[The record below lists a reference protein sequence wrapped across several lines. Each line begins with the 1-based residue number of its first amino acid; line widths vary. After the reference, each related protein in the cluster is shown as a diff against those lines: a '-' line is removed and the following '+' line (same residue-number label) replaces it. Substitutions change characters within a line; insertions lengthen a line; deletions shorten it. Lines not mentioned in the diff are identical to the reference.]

1 LSGREWLGRVRVKI
15 KKRVYFQILTLI
27 CIICLNTAALATE
40 VEGIKLADK
49 VRLGDAGPELMLNGA
64 GVRTRIV
71 FKVYVG
77 ALYLQQKRTTPDTV
91 FNDSGPKRIAMH
103 MLREVKAD
111 QFFAALSEGLKDNHT
126 PDQLA
131 KIEPQIREFEGIFK
145 RVQNSKPG
153 DLFLLDYTP
162 GNGTRVMVN
171 GETKGTVT
179 GGEFYTALLRMWLGE
194 KPADTNLKKAL
205 LGG

>member
-1 LSGREWLGRVRVKI
+1 VKTI
-15 KKRVYFQILTLI
+15 KVVYIQILTLI
-27 CIICLNTAALATE
+27 FILGLNAVAQATE

-49 VRLGDAGPELMLNGA
+49 VRLGDAGPELVLNGA

-91 FNDSGPKRIAMH
+91 FNDNGPKRIAMH
-103 MLREVKAD
+103 MLREVRAD

-126 PDQLA
+126 PEQLA
-131 KIEPQIREFEGIFK
+131 KIELQIREFEGIFK
-145 RVQNSKPG
+145 RVQNAKSG

-171 GETKGTVT
+171 GETKGTVS
-179 GGEFYTALLRMWLGE
+179 GSEFNTALLRMWLGE
-194 KPADTNLKKAL
+194 KPADVVLKKAL

>member
-1 LSGREWLGRVRVKI
+1 MTMHSKLKS
-15 KKRVYFQILTLI
+15 VYYQILGVAVLI
-27 CIICLNTAALATE
+27 GVSSAATALE
-40 VEGIKLADK
+40 VEGVKLADK
-49 VRLGDAGPELMLNGA
+49 VRAADTGPELVLNGA

-77 ALYLQQKRTTPDTV
+77 ALYLQQKRTTPDAV
-91 FNDSGPKRIAMH
+91 FSDNGPKRIAMH

-126 PDQLA
+126 SEQLA

-153 DLFLLDYTP
+153 DIFLLDYMP
-162 GNGTRVMVN
+162 GSGTRVMVN
-171 GETKGTVT
+171 GDNKGTVT
-179 GGEFYTALLRMWLGE
+179 GGEFNTALLRMWLGD
-194 KPADTNLKKAL
+194 KPADATLKKAL